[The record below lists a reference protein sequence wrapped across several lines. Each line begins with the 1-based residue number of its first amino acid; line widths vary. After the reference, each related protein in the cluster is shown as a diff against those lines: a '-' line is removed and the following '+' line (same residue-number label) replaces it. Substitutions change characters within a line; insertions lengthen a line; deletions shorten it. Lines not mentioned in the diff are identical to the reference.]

1 MDRLVTCKKLFGGT
15 IDVPASTIDFRPGS
29 YGLIMREDRLLM
41 VRVRATGEWFLPG
54 GGVEPGESVKEALV
68 REVREEAGIDV
79 VVKEFFCFRENFFY
93 YDPAKRAFQG
103 LCFFYVC
110 EPVSHEPLPAL
121 EGHDPDEGD
130 PAWVDVAALR
140 DDEYHGL
147 ACEVVKTYLAS
158 LRGEP

>member
-1 MDRLVTCKKLFGGT
+1 MDRLITCKKLFGGT
-15 IDVPASTIDFRPGS
+15 IDVPAGELRFRPGS
-29 YGLIMREDRLLM
+29 YALVMREGRLLM

-54 GGVEPGESVKEALV
+54 GGVEPGERVEEALV

-79 VVKEFFCFRENFFY
+79 VVRRLFCFRENFFY
-93 YDPAKRAFQG
+93 YDPEKKPFHG

-110 EPVSHEPLPAL
+110 EPVSAEPLPAL

-130 PAWVDVAALR
+130 PAWVDPSALR

-158 LRGEP
+158 LSGTP

>member
-15 IDVPASTIDFRPGS
+15 IDVPASALSFRPGS
-29 YGLIMREDRLLM
+29 YALVMREGLLLM

-54 GGVEPGESVKEALV
+54 GGVEPGESVEEALV
-68 REVREEAGIDV
+68 REVQEEAGIDV

-93 YDPAKRAFQG
+93 YDPAKRAFHG

-110 EPVSHEPLPAL
+110 EPVSTEPLPEL

-130 PAWVDVAALR
+130 PAWLDISTLR

-147 ACEVVKTYLAS
+147 ACEVVKEYLAARS
-158 LRGEP
+158 KTP